1 MARPE
6 TAGPQGHEGEVGH
19 MTARRSP
26 TVRRRRLGMELRRL
40 REEADYTLERVAES
54 LECSDS
60 KISRIET
67 GQVGATPRDV
77 RDMLELYGVNG
88 KQRDELMQLAREGR
102 QRGWWNTFDD
112 QVIRTLIGFEAAATS
127 VHVYEAMVVPGLLQT
142 VDYATAVIG
151 AVRPGLR
158 PEEIERRVEVR
169 TARQRDLTQ
178 ADPPALWV
186 IIDEAAL
193 RRPVGGRE
201 VMREQLGRLID
212 AAAWP
217 TVTLQVL
224 PLDAAEH
231 AGMDGSFTIYEFSE
245 PDPGVVYLENAT
257 SDLYLETPEELRRY
271 TRLFDHLRAAALKP
285 KNSCEF
291 LTELA
296 GELGTGQTRQ
306 SRFPA

>member
-1 MARPE
+1 MS
-6 TAGPQGHEGEVGH
+6 
-19 MTARRSP
+19 ARRSP

-40 REEADYTLERVAES
+40 REEAAYTLERVAER

-77 RDMLELYGVNG
+77 RDMLELYGVDG

-127 VHVYEAMVVPGLLQT
+127 VHIYEAMVVPGLLQT
-142 VDYATAVIG
+142 VDYAQAVIR

-158 PEEIERRVEVR
+158 PEEIKRRVEVR
-169 TARQRDLTQ
+169 TARQRDLTE
-178 ADPPALWV
+178 ADPPTLWV

-193 RRPVGGRE
+193 RRPVGGPA
-201 VMREQLGRLID
+201 VMREQLQRLIE
-212 AAAWP
+212 AGGWP

-245 PDPGVVYLENAT
+245 ADGPAVVYLENAT
-257 SDLYLETPEELRRY
+257 SDLYLETAAELRRY
-271 TRLFDHLRAAALKP
+271 TLLFDHLRAAAMKP
-285 KNSCEF
+285 KDSSEF
-291 LTELA
+291 LSDLA
-296 GELGTGQTRQ
+296 LQVGTRQ
-306 SRFPA
+306 SRQYRSPA

>member
-1 MARPE
+1 MS
-6 TAGPQGHEGEVGH
+6 
-19 MTARRSP
+19 ARRSP

-40 REEADYTLERVAES
+40 REEAAYTLERVAER

-77 RDMLELYGVNG
+77 RDMLELYGVDG

-127 VHVYEAMVVPGLLQT
+127 VHIYEAMVVPGLLQT
-142 VDYATAVIG
+142 VGYAQAVIR

-169 TARQRDLTQ
+169 TARQRDLTE
-178 ADPPALWV
+178 ADPPTLWV

-193 RRPVGGRE
+193 RRPVGGPA
-201 VMREQLGRLID
+201 VMRE
-212 AAAWP
+212 
-217 TVTLQVL
+217 LQVL

-245 PDPGVVYLENAT
+245 PDGPAVVYLENAT
-257 SDLYLETPEELRRY
+257 SDLYLETAEELRRY
-271 TRLFDHLRAAALKP
+271 TLLFDHLRAAAMEP
-285 KNSCEF
+285 KDSSEF
-291 LTELA
+291 LSDLA
-296 GELGTGQTRQ
+296 LQVGTRQ
-306 SRFPA
+306 SRQYRSPA

>member
-1 MARPE
+1 MS
-6 TAGPQGHEGEVGH
+6 
-19 MTARRSP
+19 ARRSP

-40 REEADYTLERVAES
+40 REEADYTLERVAER

-88 KQRDELMQLAREGR
+88 EQRDELMQLAREGR

-127 VHVYEAMVVPGLLQT
+127 VHIYEAMVVPGLLQT
-142 VDYATAVIG
+142 VDYAHAVIR

-169 TARQRDLTQ
+169 TARQRDLTE
-178 ADPPALWV
+178 ADPPTLWV

-193 RRPVGGRE
+193 RRPVGGPA
-201 VMREQLGRLID
+201 VMREQLQRLIE
-212 AAAWP
+212 AGRWP

-245 PDPGVVYLENAT
+245 PDGPAVVYLENAT
-257 SDLYLETPEELRRY
+257 SDLYLETAEELRRY
-271 TRLFDHLRAAALKP
+271 TLLFDHLRAAAMKP
-285 KNSCEF
+285 KDSSEF
-291 LTELA
+291 LSDLA
-296 GELGTGQTRQ
+296 LQVGTRQ
-306 SRFPA
+306 SRQYRSPA

>member
-1 MARPE
+1 
-6 TAGPQGHEGEVGH
+6 

-40 REEADYTLERVAES
+40 REEASYTLERVAER

-77 RDMLELYGVNG
+77 RDMLELYGADG
-88 KQRDELMQLAREGR
+88 RQRDELMQLAREGR

-112 QVIRTLIGFEAAATS
+112 QVIKTLIGFEAAAAS

-142 VDYATAVIG
+142 VDYARAVIG
-151 AVRPGLR
+151 AVRPGLG
-158 PEEIERRVEVR
+158 PEQIERRVEVR

-178 ADPPALWV
+178 ADPPALWA

-193 RRPVGGRE
+193 RRPVGGPK
-201 VMREQLGRLID
+201 VMGEQLEWLIE

-217 TVTLQVL
+217 SVTLQAL
-224 PLDAAEH
+224 PLNAAEH
-231 AGMDGSFTIYEFSE
+231 AGMDGSFTMYEFS
-245 PDPGVVYLENAT
+245 DPADPAVVYLENAT
-257 SDLYLETPEELRRY
+257 SGLYLETPEETRRY
-271 TRLFDHLRAAALKP
+271 ALLFDHLRAAAMQP
-285 KNSCEF
+285 KDSREF
-291 LTELA
+291 LRELA
-296 GELGTGQTRQ
+296 DALRSGGSAQ
-306 SRFPA
+306 SRSPD